1 MSLVPRGPIS
11 GMAGMTNRIDLNTKA
26 KIRTCH
32 RRLLHAGIGGKFFT
46 NKRNEKDF
54 KRSDAMRVNEFNT
67 L

>member
-1 MSLVPRGPIS
+1 
-11 GMAGMTNRIDLNTKA
+11 MAGMTNRIDLNTKA

-32 RRLLHAGIGGKFFT
+32 RGLLHAGIGGKFFT